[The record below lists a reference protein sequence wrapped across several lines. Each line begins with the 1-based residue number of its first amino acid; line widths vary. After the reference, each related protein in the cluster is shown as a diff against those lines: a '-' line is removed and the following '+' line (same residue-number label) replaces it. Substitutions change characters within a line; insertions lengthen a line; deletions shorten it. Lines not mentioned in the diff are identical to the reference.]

1 MVNPFEIGSTYT
13 SDYLKTSFTLKDNVL
28 KFEVE
33 EIFEASEQLS
43 WTAAVSYRN
52 KPVQRWECSR
62 EKSYSCPLHNPGT
75 YNIIITA
82 VKDGIEYI
90 SARKALQYYDTKT
103 IRLYDD
109 FVASIDKETLK
120 NDAPP
125 LYCPTAGFQ
134 NIALIC
140 AHNEDQKALLE
151 SSADKLKKISSE
163 LLLSELW
170 DKNTGKAMVLAQSRA
185 GKGRLFFSGKT
196 KYDSRLVIG
205 QDDLPDKIDYRKF
218 LDEIG
223 TWTAVLRYG
232 DKIVFT
238 NDFYGMYKIYYYN
251 ADGLTVASNNYHL
264 LLLILKQMGTEL
276 TLNIEECLPDLVL
289 MAHSSLDH
297 QRMTEK
303 MDVDN
308 ITALPIDKYIEID
321 DFGFRIKD
329 KSVHHILNTDM
340 EYNEQRY
347 ADILEKNTAEI
358 KENCYIA
365 LNDPRFKKVI
375 TDVSGGKDSRTVF
388 AAVQAANSEHGGRF
402 REKIRI
408 FSREADYTNDKAVFI
423 GLNNIFNYKYD
434 DVARAYI
441 LETARQKEL
450 MYRSFY
456 LGNNYEYTTY
466 TTLKNTEPNK
476 CINLIGAGEL
486 VIRSYLSH
494 GGFSLP
500 DEVFEVGDEKY
511 IVDKIIEVNTERC
524 NSISNNEV
532 LIKKLRSNL
541 LKAMAEMP
549 GATLKERIDHI
560 ALFYRNV
567 YHFGSTVTIES
578 TAMEKF
584 QSWAPLYTKTSLL
597 AYKMA
602 MRKFGGIKFQLD
614 QIAKLCPLMAVIPFE
629 SESDNKEFEEIKD
642 TLLIDDMYKYMRITM
657 DNNSDE
663 WERAKKEK
671 AERSVTLNED
681 EKKAILA
688 ENAKY
693 NDLFYEKMLDVL
705 KKLLSYKDGAFGLL
719 GIDLFSYITSQ
730 QEINKGKPIPRRDK
744 WLYNKLIS
752 VVDQI
757 EIIEAD
763 NDSAGH

>member
-1 MVNPFEIGSTYT
+1 MINPLEIGSTYT
-13 SDYLKTSFTLKDNVL
+13 SDYLKTDFTLKDNVL
-28 KFEVE
+28 EFEIK

-43 WTAAVSYRN
+43 WTAAVAYRN

-62 EKSYSCPLHNPGT
+62 EKSYSCRLEGSGT
-75 YNIIITA
+75 YNIVVTA
-82 VKDGIEYI
+82 VKDGMEYI
-90 SARKALQYYDTKT
+90 SMRKAFQYYDPAT

-109 FVASIDKETLK
+109 FIGSIEKSKLEKDV
-120 NDAPP
+120 PP

-140 AHNEDQKALLE
+140 AHNETQKTLLE
-151 SSADKLKKISSE
+151 SSADSLKNISGE
-163 LLLSELW
+163 LQLSELW
-170 DKNTGKAMVLAQSRA
+170 DKDTGKAAVLAQSKA
-185 GKGRLFFSGKT
+185 DKGRLFFSGKT
-196 KYDSRLVIG
+196 KYDSKLVIG
-205 QDDLPDKIDYRKF
+205 QDDLPDKIDYEKF

-232 DKIVFT
+232 DKIIFT
-238 NDFYGMYKIYYYN
+238 NDFYGMYKIFYYN
-251 ADGLTVASNNYHL
+251 VDGLTVASNNYHL
-264 LLLILKQMGTEL
+264 LLLILKQMNIKL
-276 TLNIEECLPDLVL
+276 TLNVEECLPNLIL

-297 QRMTEK
+297 QRMTDK

-308 ITALPIDKYIEID
+308 IIALPIDKYIKID
-321 DFGFRIKD
+321 DMGFQIKD
-329 KSVHHILNTDM
+329 KSIHHILYTDM

-347 ADILEKNTAEI
+347 ADILDKNTAEI

-388 AAVQAANSEHGGRF
+388 AAVQNIDAEHNGRF

-434 DVARAYI
+434 DIARTYL

-450 MYRSFY
+450 VYRSFY
-456 LGNNYEYTTY
+456 LGSSYEYTTY

-476 CINLIGAGEL
+476 CINLIGAGEYIL
-486 VIRSYLSH
+486 RSYYAH
-494 GGFSLP
+494 GVLALA
-500 DEVFEVGDEKY
+500 DEVYASDDIEY

-524 NSISNNEV
+524 NSISNNEM
-532 LIKKLRSNL
+532 LTQKLRSIL
-541 LKAMAEMP
+541 LKAMSEMP
-549 GATLKERIDHI
+549 GATLKERVDHI

-567 YHFGSTVTIES
+567 YHFGSTVTLES

-584 QSWAPLYTKTSLL
+584 QSWTPLYTKTSLL
-597 AYKMA
+597 AYKMS
-602 MRKFGGIKFQLD
+602 MRKVGGIKFQLD

-629 SESDNKEFEEIKD
+629 SESDNKEFEDIKD
-642 TLLIDDMYKYMRITM
+642 TLLLNDMYKHMRITL
-657 DNNSDE
+657 DNDPSE

-671 AERSVTLNED
+671 AERAVQLNND
-681 EKKAILA
+681 EKESILA

-693 NDLFYEKMLDVL
+693 NDQFYEKMLDVL
-705 KKLLSYKDGAFGLL
+705 KKLLSHKDSAFGIL
-719 GIDLFSYITSQ
+719 GIDLFCHIISQ
-730 QEINKGKPIPRRDK
+730 QKINKGKPIPRRDK

-757 EIIEAD
+757 EIIGED
-763 NDSAGH
+763 NNSAGR